1 MMWVE
6 IETIVFWEKNQL
18 SALIWSKNTTLTFG
32 WYFVVLIWL
41 NSMFFFVSSVK
52 IKYDDSKRPKKGL
65 QEKNHLWVL
74 IRSKTTVLTYVFFNS
89 VWLNL
94 MYCYFLSIKIKVMK
108 VKTKIFFHENNFNRD
123 FIQSK
128 MLLNSG

>member
-1 MMWVE
+1 MSRNWNNCVLRKKS
-6 IETIVFWEKNQL
+6 IVCFD
-18 SALIWSKNTTLTFG
+18 LIKKHNSYLW
-32 WYFVVLIWL
+32 LIFCCFDVTQF
-41 NSMFFFVSSVK
+41 NVFFVSSVK

-128 MLLNSG
+128 MLVNSG

>member
-52 IKYDDSKRPKKGL
+52 IKYDDSKRQKRVKKNSFVGFDSI
-65 QEKNHLWVL
+65 KNHSSYL
-74 IRSKTTVLTYVFFNS
+74 
-89 VWLNL
+89 
-94 MYCYFLSIKIKVMK
+94 
-108 VKTKIFFHENNFNRD
+108 
-123 FIQSK
+123 
-128 MLLNSG
+128 